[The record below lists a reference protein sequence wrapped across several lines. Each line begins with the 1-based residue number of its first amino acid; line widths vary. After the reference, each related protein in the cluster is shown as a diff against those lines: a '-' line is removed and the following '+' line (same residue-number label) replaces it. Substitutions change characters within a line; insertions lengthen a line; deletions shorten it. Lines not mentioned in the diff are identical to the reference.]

1 MQDKRHI
8 RISIIHIII
17 IADEGVIIAVLKVFF
32 IFFVLMFVANI
43 YQISNNASFQVLFF
57 EKKLCIAF
65 KSLISA
71 AFLLYRQLRINRKH
85 VGEYTD

>member
-17 IADEGVIIAVLKVFF
+17 IADGGVIIAVLKVFF

-71 AFLLYRQLRINRKH
+71 AFLLYR
-85 VGEYTD
+85 

>member
-8 RISIIHIII
+8 RISISRIII

-32 IFFVLMFVANI
+32 IFFVLMFEANI

-65 KSLISA
+65 KSLISI
-71 AFLLYRQLRINRKH
+71 AFLLFTRL
-85 VGEYTD
+85 V